1 MSLRKRTNL
10 TDSEIN
16 QILFA
21 TPVEESEGESFEL
34 ESEDEF
40 NPPPEDVESDTYDD
54 IQFMW
59 SVKYSQMQLLR
70 KQPLN
75 LELKNE
81 RKPLFLVRFQVIRS
95 KEKMVLYGFK

>member
-16 QILFA
+16 QLLFA

-40 NPPPEDVESDTYDD
+40 IPPPEDVESDTADD
-54 IQFMW
+54 IPVHVECEVVADAAFEEAATQPRTKKRKKT
-59 SVKYSQMQLLR
+59 SISSQ
-70 KQPLN
+70 
-75 LELKNE
+75 
-81 RKPLFLVRFQVIRS
+81 I
-95 KEKMVLYGFK
+95 